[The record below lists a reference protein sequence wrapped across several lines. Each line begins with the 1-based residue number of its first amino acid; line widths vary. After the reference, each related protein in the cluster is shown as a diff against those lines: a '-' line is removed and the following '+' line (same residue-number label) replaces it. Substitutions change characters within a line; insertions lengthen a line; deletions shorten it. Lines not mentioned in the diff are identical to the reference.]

1 MTALEINDLRFR
13 YDGAADWTV
22 NIPHLRLERGEQM
35 LLTGS
40 SGRGKSTLLHL
51 IAGLVDPTKAASSS
65 TARAWAHCTAIAATC
80 SAARASA

>member
-40 SGRGKSTLLHL
+40 
-51 IAGLVDPTKAASSS
+51 
-65 TARAWAHCTAIAATC
+65 
-80 SAARASA
+80 